1 MNEAL
6 EPVGEE
12 DLKRYK
18 EWMETSR
25 PLVKAEGMVLI
36 GHPDDLA
43 CLQRRKSATDS
54 SDAIKFFN
62 HESSR
67 DKKRLHAEVVEVCS
81 SLKA

>member
-6 EPVGEE
+6 EPAGEE

-36 GHPDDLA
+36 GHPEDLA
-43 CLQRRKSATDS
+43 CLHRRTDTADTEGILNS
-54 SDAIKFFN
+54 W
-62 HESSR
+62 
-67 DKKRLHAEVVEVCS
+67 KKGAKKNFGRLDTEAAEVC
-81 SLKA
+81 